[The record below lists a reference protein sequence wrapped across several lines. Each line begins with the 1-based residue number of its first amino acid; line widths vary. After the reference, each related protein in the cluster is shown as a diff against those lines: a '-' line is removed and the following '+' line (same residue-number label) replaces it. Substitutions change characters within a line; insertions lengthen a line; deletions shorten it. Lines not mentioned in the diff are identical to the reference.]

1 MPLFGPFGVGL
12 ANALFG
18 VTMPA
23 GGFELQSGMQPP
35 FSFPYGYPFMPTTQQ
50 TVTPTPTP
58 APAAST
64 SAAPAPPPPPPMQS
78 IGTFTTRRT
87 QLFGPLGAVSI

>member
-1 MPLFGPFGVGL
+1 MPLFGPIGVGL

-18 VTMPA
+18 LNTPA
-23 GGFELQSGMQPP
+23 SGFELQSGMQPP
-35 FSFPYGYPFMPTTQQ
+35 FSFPYGYSFVPSTPPPATT
-50 TVTPTPTP
+50 PAATP
-58 APAAST
+58 APIP
-64 SAAPAPPPPPPMQS
+64 AAPAAPPPPMQS

>member
-35 FSFPYGYPFMPTTQQ
+35 FSFPYGYPFMPSTQQ
-50 TVTPTPTP
+50 MMTPTPT
-58 APAAST
+58 APPVTST